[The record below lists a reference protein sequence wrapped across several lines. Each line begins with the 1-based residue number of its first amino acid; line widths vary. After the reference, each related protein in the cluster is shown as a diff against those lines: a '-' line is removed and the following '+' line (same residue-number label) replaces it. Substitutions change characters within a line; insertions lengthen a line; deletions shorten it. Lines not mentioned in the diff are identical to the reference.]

1 MSNNLAGFVVPQT
14 DDWNRVVLAT
24 ENFVVSQTEDWNG
37 VVLATE
43 NRFVVPQTEDWD
55 EEIRQY
61 EAEQAQRELHTLS
74 NVLNRDVD
82 SRAKE
87 LMEEAIRADAIRQ
100 FKLSGVYENYAVFA
114 VSWETKRLLNRDVMM
129 TGVEHRAVI
138 NLDFEAS
145 QQALKIRLAVKD

>member
-61 EAEQAQRELHTLS
+61 EAGMFVDNACLLIRFVCQILNFVNKMMPKFHIFFVHVSNGNVRLS
-74 NVLNRDVD
+74 KHALN
-82 SRAKE
+82 
-87 LMEEAIRADAIRQ
+87 AI
-100 FKLSGVYENYAVFA
+100 KNSGVKYRVVHCTRVF
-114 VSWETKRLLNRDVMM
+114 K
-129 TGVEHRAVI
+129 
-138 NLDFEAS
+138 
-145 QQALKIRLAVKD
+145 

>member
-114 VSWETKRLLNRDVMM
+114 VVMK
-129 TGVEHRAVI
+129 VEPCS
-138 NLDFEAS
+138 LDFEAS

>member
-100 FKLSGVYENYAVFA
+100 FKLCN
-114 VSWETKRLLNRDVMM
+114 KLR
-129 TGVEHRAVI
+129 
-138 NLDFEAS
+138 
-145 QQALKIRLAVKD
+145 